1 VLPELNE
8 TWDLVFI
15 DADKTGYLKYYQLIL
30 PTVRKG
36 GVILADNVLYHGQ
49 VLTEPVTGK
58 NAEAIRAFNEYVK
71 QDERV
76 EQVLVPIRDGLMV
89 IRKK

>member
-1 VLPELNE
+1 
-8 TWDLVFI
+8 
-15 DADKTGYLKYYQLIL
+15 
-30 PTVRKG
+30 
-36 GVILADNVLYHGQ
+36 LYHGH

-58 NAEAIRAFNEYVK
+58 NAEAIRTFNEYVK